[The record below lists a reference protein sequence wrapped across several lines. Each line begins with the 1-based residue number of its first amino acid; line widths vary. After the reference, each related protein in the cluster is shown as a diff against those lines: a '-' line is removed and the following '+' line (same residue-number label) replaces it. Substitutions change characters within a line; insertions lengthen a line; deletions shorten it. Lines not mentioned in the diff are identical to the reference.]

1 MLIYLEL
8 FLAQFKKENKM
19 KKLMVFWC
27 LLLSCVALND
37 LQQGWFGFGMEA
49 CKDEHG
55 YVFLSGGGESGRNP
69 SPTIFY
75 LPEGF
80 RPDKDKLFLNA
91 IYEMDPQLLQIGQ
104 DGRVS
109 VNTGPDSYHAFF
121 LDGIIYQTPAPTP
134 SLLRKKLY
142 YPRD

>member
-69 SPTIFY
+69 SPTIFISRKV
-75 LPEGF
+75 L
-80 RPDKDKLFLNA
+80 
-91 IYEMDPQLLQIGQ
+91 DPTKI
-104 DGRVS
+104 
-109 VNTGPDSYHAFF
+109 NYF
-121 LDGIIYQTPAPTP
+121 
-134 SLLRKKLY
+134 
-142 YPRD
+142 